1 MKNKK
6 APPPIKQ
13 ISIKASHQICT
24 RRTIVRQ
31 IMKDNDL
38 SESEANLFFEVF
50 LAAKSIQEANAIGLT
65 GAKSYQVVK
74 DSWI

>member
-1 MKNKK
+1 MKHKK
-6 APPPIKQ
+6 APPPIKK
-13 ISIKASHQICT
+13 IFIKANDQICT

-50 LAAKSIQEANAIGLT
+50 LAAKSIQEANPIGLT
-65 GAKSYQVVK
+65 GAGSYRVVK

>member
-1 MKNKK
+1 MKKK
-6 APPPIKQ
+6 APPPIKK
-13 ISIKASHQICT
+13 IFIKANDQICT

-38 SESEANLFFEVF
+38 SESEADTFFEMF
-50 LAAKSIQEANAIGLT
+50 LFVGAIQEANPIGLT
-65 GAKSYQVVK
+65 GAGSYRVVK